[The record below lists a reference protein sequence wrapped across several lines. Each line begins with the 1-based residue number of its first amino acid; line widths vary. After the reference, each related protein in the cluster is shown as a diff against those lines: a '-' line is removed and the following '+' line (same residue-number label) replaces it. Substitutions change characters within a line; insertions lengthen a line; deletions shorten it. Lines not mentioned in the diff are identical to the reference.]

1 MGKWN
6 RIWMGKFSF
15 VILDV
20 QLTSYKTAILDG
32 KWELIRKNDNPKG
45 SFSYVLKKI
54 ENNWLII
61 SDYTTGEY

>member
-1 MGKWN
+1 
-6 RIWMGKFSF
+6 MGKFSF

-45 SFSYVLKKI
+45 SFSYTFKKI

-61 SDYTTGEY
+61 SDYTTNEYYPFLGKTG